1 MLLNKEVCPVVSY
14 HSSVQLKT
22 QQQPLRAA
30 AVATAAGLAESGGG
44 VFMTAAKKSLL

>member
-22 QQQPLRAA
+22 QQQPPRAA
-30 AVATAAGLAESGGG
+30 PLPPPA
-44 VFMTAAKKSLL
+44 LLRVEEVYS